1 MNTAHKTV
9 GKAFGRR
16 LALGAV
22 AGVAALALAA
32 PTALADDGGHD
43 DDRRIRAAGPL
54 QDLRLAP
61 PPPPAPADPTD
72 GATAQV
78 KVEQEDGETEVS
90 LKIQGLGRGSAG
102 LQFGAHVHVGPCV
115 AGNGGAA
122 GRHFNITGGSAPANE
137 ETEVWLD
144 FVIGRNGTA
153 RAEAE
158 VPFVIPPGGAG
169 SVVIHINPTDPKG
182 GAGARIACLP
192 VQF

>member
-1 MNTAHKTV
+1 MNTAQKTV

-54 QDLRLAP
+54 QDLQLATE
-61 PPPPAPADPTD
+61 DPTD

-115 AGNGGAA
+115 AGNGAA
-122 GRHFNITGGSAPANE
+122 ADAHFNINIATRSTPVVISE

-169 SVVIHINPTDPKG
+169 SVVIHEKPTAPG
-182 GAGARIACLP
+182 TGLAGARIACLP

>member
-22 AGVAALALAA
+22 AGVAALVLAA

-54 QDLRLAP
+54 RDLRLGT
-61 PPPPAPADPTD
+61 ADPTD

-102 LQFGAHVHVGPCV
+102 LQLGAHVHVGPCV
-115 AGNGGAA
+115 AGNGIAA
-122 GRHFNITGGSAPANE
+122 GPHFNINIAGTPISE

-158 VPFVIPPGGAG
+158 VPFVIPRGGAG
-169 SVVIHINPTDPKG
+169 SVVIHINPTAPG
-182 GAGARIACLP
+182 TGVAGARIACLP

>member
-1 MNTAHKTV
+1 M
-9 GKAFGRR
+9 GDDWPWERW
-16 LALGAV
+16 LGWP
-22 AGVAALALAA
+22 ALALAA

-54 QDLRLAP
+54 QDLRP
-61 PPPPAPADPTD
+61 GTDDPTD

-90 LKIQGLGRGSAG
+90 LKIQGLGRGWAG
-102 LQFGAHVHVGPCV
+102 RQLGAHVHVGPCV
-115 AGNGGAA
+115 ARNGGAA
-122 GRHFNITGGSAPANE
+122 GLHFNITGGIAPANE

-158 VPFVIPPGGAG
+158 VPFVIPPGRAA
-169 SVVIHINPTDPKG
+169 SVVIHADPTAPVTG
-182 GAGARIACLP
+182 RAGARIACLP

>member
-1 MNTAHKTV
+1 M
-9 GKAFGRR
+9 
-16 LALGAV
+16 

-32 PTALADDGGHD
+32 PTALADDGRQGGHD

-54 QDLRLAP
+54 QDLRFGT
-61 PPPPAPADPTD
+61 ADPTD

-90 LKIQGLGRGSAG
+90 LKIKGLARGLAGRPQ
-102 LQFGAHVHVGPCV
+102 LGAHVHVGPCV
-115 AGNGGAA
+115 AGNGVAA
-122 GRHFNITGGSAPANE
+122 GAHFNITSGSTTVVISE

-169 SVVIHINPTDPKG
+169 SVVIHEKPTAPG
-182 GAGARIACLP
+182 TGLAGARIACLP

>member
-22 AGVAALALAA
+22 AGLAALALAA
-32 PTALADDGGHD
+32 PTALADDGRHRGHD

-54 QDLRLAP
+54 QDLQPSTAN
-61 PPPPAPADPTD
+61 PTD

-90 LKIQGLGRGSAG
+90 LKIQGLDRGAAGRQ
-102 LQFGAHVHVGPCV
+102 LGAHVHVGTCV
-115 AGNGGAA
+115 AGNGAA
-122 GRHFNITGGSAPANE
+122 AKGHFITSGSTTISE

-169 SVVIHINPTDPKG
+169 SVVIHVDPTNPLTG
-182 GAGARIACLP
+182 VAGARLACLP

>member
-32 PTALADDGGHD
+32 PTALADEGSGHD
-43 DDRRIRAAGPL
+43 GDRRIFAAGPL
-54 QDLRLAP
+54 QDLRLGT
-61 PPPPAPADPTD
+61 DPTD

-102 LQFGAHVHVGPCV
+102 LQLGAHVHVGRCV

-122 GRHFNITGGSAPANE
+122 GPHFNIASGSTPVVISE

-169 SVVIHINPTDPKG
+169 SVVIHINPTTPG
-182 GAGARIACLP
+182 TGVAGARIACLP

>member
-54 QDLRLAP
+54 RDLRLGT
-61 PPPPAPADPTD
+61 ADPTD

-102 LQFGAHVHVGPCV
+102 LQLGAHVHVGPCV
-115 AGNGGAA
+115 AGNGIAA
-122 GRHFNITGGSAPANE
+122 GPHFNINIAGTPISE

-158 VPFVIPPGGAG
+158 VPFVIPPGGAA
-169 SVVIHINPTDPKG
+169 SVVIHADPTAPVTG
-182 GAGARIACLP
+182 RAGARIACLP

>member
-1 MNTAHKTV
+1 MNTTHKTV

-22 AGVAALALAA
+22 AGVAALALAV
-32 PTALADDGGHD
+32 PTAQADDGGHD

-54 QDLRLAP
+54 RDLRLAL
-61 PPPPAPADPTD
+61 DPTD

-90 LKIQGLGRGSAG
+90 LKIQGLDRGSVG
-102 LQFGAHVHVGPCV
+102 RQLGAHVHVGPCV

-122 GRHFNITGGSAPANE
+122 GPHFNITSGSTPVNE

-144 FVIGRNGTA
+144 IVIGRNGTA

-158 VPFVIPPGGAG
+158 VPFVISPGGAG
-169 SVVIHINPTDPKG
+169 SVVIHINPTTPG
-182 GAGARIACLP
+182 TGVAGARIACLP